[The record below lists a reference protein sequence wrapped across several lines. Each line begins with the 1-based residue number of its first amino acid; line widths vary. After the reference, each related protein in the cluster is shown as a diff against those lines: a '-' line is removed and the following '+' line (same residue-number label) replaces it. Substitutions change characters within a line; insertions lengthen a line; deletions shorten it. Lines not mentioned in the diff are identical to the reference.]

1 MHVLILGGSGSAG
14 RALVR
19 QLQGGGAPVDVC
31 VVSRTATSL
40 PGVARVLTGH
50 YGDPACSDELRRWLA
65 DVDAVVHLADGLAVL
80 QEPRLAADTAEAER
94 LISASQR
101 LAAAVREAKVPL
113 LVHVSSIKALCDE
126 EDGRLLTEA
135 CASRA
140 TTLYGR
146 SKLQLE
152 QVMAQALAGSA
163 TRLAIVRNPAMYGP
177 GKGGSVRR
185 LLKLA
190 DTALPLP
197 LGGLS
202 NRRSLLALD
211 NFAGALAAIVRT
223 PAEAAAGLFHVHDGP
238 ALSTTEIVATLRA
251 ALGRPRRLL
260 AVGAGGAGLA
270 RRMPLIAPAARRL
283 YGSLEV
289 SDAHFRQ
296 AFRWTPVIQTKAALA
311 DMAAAWRTAP
321 DLDAGSTAVPRAA

>member
-1 MHVLILGGSGSAG
+1 MHTLILGGTGSAG
-14 RALVR
+14 RALIR
-19 QLQGGGAPVDVC
+19 HLPGRGGPIDVS

-50 YGDPACSDELRRWLA
+50 YGDPACTDGLRRWLA
-65 DVDAVVHLADGLAVL
+65 DVDVVVHLADGLAAL
-80 QEPRLAADTAEAER
+80 QEPRLAADAAEAER
-94 LISASQR
+94 LISASHR
-101 LAAAVREAKVPL
+101 LAVAVRQAEVPL
-113 LVHVSSIKALCDE
+113 LIHVSSIKALCDE
-126 EDGRLLTEA
+126 DDGRVLTEA

-146 SKLQLE
+146 AKLRLE
-152 QVMAQALAGSA
+152 QVMAKVLAGSA

-177 GKGGSVRR
+177 DKGGSVQR

-223 PAEAAAGLFHVHDGP
+223 PADAAAGVFHVHDGP

-251 ALGRPRRLL
+251 ALGRPCRLL

-270 RRMPLIAPAARRL
+270 GRMPLIGPAARRL

-296 AFRWTPVIQTKAALA
+296 TFRWTPVMETRTALA
-311 DMAAAWRTAP
+311 EMAVARRAARG
-321 DLDAGSTAVPRAA
+321 LDAGSAAVRRGA